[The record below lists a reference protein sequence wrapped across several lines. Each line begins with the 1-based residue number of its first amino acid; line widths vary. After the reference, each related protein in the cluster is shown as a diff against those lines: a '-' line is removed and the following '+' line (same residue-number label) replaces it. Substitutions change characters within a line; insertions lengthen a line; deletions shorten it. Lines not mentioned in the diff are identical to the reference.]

1 MRDGGRVKVVKQRT
15 DHDVRGRFARGH
27 SFVESHRERAFVGV
41 DVSVEDHTDVELHQQ
56 LLHGSTHGDRVELVL
71 VRGIGVVPVV
81 REHSRIQ
88 VKIDSNHVKSMQQQ
102 PTASKQM
109 PTVGRPRLYT
119 MVITIS
125 KRGSE

>member
-81 REHSRIQ
+81 RDHRRIQ
-88 VKIDSNHVKSMQQQ
+88 VKIDSKPRQINAAAANGIQANAHCGP
-102 PTASKQM
+102 PTFVYHGNYNKQ
-109 PTVGRPRLYT
+109 TR
-119 MVITIS
+119 
-125 KRGSE
+125 E